1 MAALAAGQICCT
13 VAQVQD
19 RLLLEQSGFHALF
32 DLTTLGLPNA
42 QGVIATTRVYAKE
55 HPEVVQHF
63 VDALIES
70 IARAKSDRD
79 GALPVLKAQLKLE
92 DDSIVAA
99 TYDFFLGHVVPNVP
113 VPTAEQ
119 FADSI
124 AVLSQKNE
132 KVKGFD
138 IARYID
144 ASYLQNAVARGLD
157 KVQ

>member
-1 MAALAAGQICCT
+1 
-13 VAQVQD
+13 VA
-19 RLLLEQSGFHALF
+19 R
-32 DLTTLGLPNA
+32 TTASPA
-42 QGVIATTRVYAKE
+42 RVA
-55 HPEVVQHF
+55 
-63 VDALIES
+63 S
-70 IARAKSDRD
+70 TSARR
-79 GALPVLKAQLKLE
+79 
-92 DDSIVAA
+92 
-99 TYDFFLGHVVPNVP
+99 VP

-119 FADSI
+119 FADGI